1 MCPDFRGGAKKQ
13 PVPWPGGPGYNG
25 AFEYLQTYLLFANI
39 RFYFPTNLNASRG
52 FCDRCFMGLGNV
64 AIDHVIRPIKL
75 KITNIFFNLAQKLQ
89 VVLMYFKA
97 QSIVTRATS
106 IYLFIVTYISNRS
119 WTEKIAFPFQN
130 ITTLSITSFTIILYV
145 LTKSPKGF
153 L

>member
-1 MCPDFRGGAKKQ
+1 
-13 PVPWPGGPGYNG
+13 
-25 AFEYLQTYLLFANI
+25 
-39 RFYFPTNLNASRG
+39 
-52 FCDRCFMGLGNV
+52 MGLGNV

-130 ITTLSITSFTIILYV
+130 ITNTLSITSITIILYV
-145 LTKSPKGF
+145 LKDSYSAELVNNLMKNISPNFSSQILIYKSRSQEHPTIVRYF
-153 L
+153 CVVDIFAFTHHTNEY